1 MYSQRIQSFN
11 NQDRKRFFFI
21 FLPTHTKNEIPKKKV
36 RMNTG
41 FVYRKGRTRRV
52 TEAER
57 KGRAACA
64 NNFCIPLI
72 AVIALCAG
80 AFNLYQTERTFVL
93 QQEAFEMV
101 EDSVVSLN
109 NGWVPRDG
117 DRVHVTDEY
126 DATGSDEEFGLY
138 IPHGVKLDRKTE
150 YCQWKEHTTTEC
162 ETCEREDDEGNTE
175 RYSCNCVETY
185 HYTKTWRNHR
195 VNSLLF
201 DQPANHHNPQRDPF
215 PSKSLSA
222 MDMSVKAG
230 NIGISPSI
238 VANFRG
244 PTRPLVFT
252 HGGREI
258 PRDGF
263 FEKIYD
269 SIFGAPPVPRF
280 EPVRT
285 GLGSGF
291 LDSYAHTGHKFV
303 YTNHKDGW
311 FFSPYEASTLEK
323 ALRGFGQFLEGSLF
337 DWQLGDLIDIF
348 AGCTPGDIRVRYDI
362 ADPREVSTIGLF
374 QGGKIV
380 PLRVSNGFEIGILHA
395 GVHEIEAMF
404 ANESKEQHWLCKV
417 ARFVAFFAGISLTY
431 LLKRTGAVRFRSF
444 LRASLGFHLIFLSSV
459 WLSLYGVQDF
469 TGWDSDLWSIAFG
482 VIGAGLV
489 LTTIRGKASTKQK
502 TH

>member
-1 MYSQRIQSFN
+1 M
-11 NQDRKRFFFI
+11 
-21 FLPTHTKNEIPKKKV
+21 
-36 RMNTG
+36 
-41 FVYRKGRTRRV
+41 
-52 TEAER
+52 
-57 KGRAACA
+57 
-64 NNFCIPLI
+64 
-72 AVIALCAG
+72 
-80 AFNLYQTERTFVL
+80 
-93 QQEAFEMV
+93 
-101 EDSVVSLN
+101 
-109 NGWVPRDG
+109 
-117 DRVHVTDEY
+117 
-126 DATGSDEEFGLY
+126 
-138 IPHGVKLDRKTE
+138 
-150 YCQWKEHTTTEC
+150 
-162 ETCEREDDEGNTE
+162 
-175 RYSCNCVETY
+175 
-185 HYTKTWRNHR
+185 
-195 VNSLLF
+195 
-201 DQPANHHNPQRDPF
+201 
-215 PSKSLSA
+215 
-222 MDMSVKAG
+222 
-230 NIGISPSI
+230 
-238 VANFRG
+238 
-244 PTRPLVFT
+244 
-252 HGGREI
+252 
-258 PRDGF
+258 
-263 FEKIYD
+263 
-269 SIFGAPPVPRF
+269 
-280 EPVRT
+280 RT

-469 TGWDSDLWSIAFG
+469 SGWDSDLWSVAFG